1 MGKVI
6 AVVNQKGGVGK
17 TTTAVNVASY
27 IAASKKVLVIDMD
40 PQGNSTLGFGLD
52 KQAEG
57 DNVYHLLVESAP
69 VRGVIKHTGLENLDI
84 IPSNKDLAG
93 AEVELVNMDGR
104 ESRLKKA
111 LAEIRK
117 EYDYI
122 FIDSPPSLGYLTLN
136 ALVAADSAMIPMQ
149 CEFFALDGLA
159 QLLGTIELVKES
171 LNPRLTI
178 EGVVITMYDSRTT
191 LSVQVVQELKKMF
204 KDKVYNTIIPR
215 NVRLSEAPSFGQ
227 PINIYDKN
235 ARGAKAYEK
244 LAEEILG

>member
-27 IAASKKVLVIDMD
+27 IASSKKVLVVDMD

-52 KQAEG
+52 KSAEG
-57 DNVYHLLVESAP
+57 DNVYHLLVDSVP
-69 VRGVIKHTGLENLDI
+69 VRSVIKHTAIKNLDI
-84 IPSNKDLAG
+84 IPSNKDLVG
-93 AEVELVNMDGR
+93 AEIELVKMDDR
-104 ESRLKKA
+104 ESRLKNA
-111 LAEIRK
+111 LAEVK
-117 EYDYI
+117 KDYDYI

-171 LNPRLTI
+171 LNPKLAI

-204 KDKVYNTIIPR
+204 KDKVYDTIIPR

-227 PINIYDKN
+227 PINLYDKN